1 MPQNLKVEIGAV
13 GPYPFGSVV
22 PAYALTDA
30 EAKLAGGLVSATD
43 EPVNVDLAPPP
54 DAPPAVADLFPKL
67 AAAERERDAL
77 RERSDFLER
86 ALADGGRMNAA
97 VKDKLAECVAECDR
111 LRADLDA
118 ERTAH
123 EATKVELAAA
133 NDLLAAVDPKP
144 E

>member
-1 MPQNLKVEIGAV
+1 VPQNLKVEIGAV

-97 VKDKLAECVAECDR
+97 LKDKLAESVAECDR
-111 LRADLDA
+111 LRIDLAA
-118 ERTAH
+118 ERSAH
-123 EATKVELAAA
+123 EAAKVDLAAA
-133 NDLLAAVDPKP
+133 QDLLIVAEPKP